1 MQYAVSYTCRWTF
14 STTVMNIAWP
24 VAEAEMAWEEH
35 LKSCNPVK
43 QVAVLAMSEVHWLAW
58 QKPALH
64 SKIKKGKWNACKK
77 TLKEVLLLAKVNINN
92 KIKETR
98 LFWQTRTG
106 DMKIQGQ
113 MQLKSSVHT
122 PTDSLQGLGRYKTVA
137 KNYDARNNHSANPS
151 ETWISHYVFYKSRE
165 LYSAARQPVQSTVYS
180 RRKQGDKSA
189 FQSRSPITWGL
200 TKPGRK
206 CWSFLF

>member
-1 MQYAVSYTCRWTF
+1 MKCLQENV
-14 STTVMNIAWP
+14 
-24 VAEAEMAWEEH
+24 
-35 LKSCNPVK
+35 
-43 QVAVLAMSEVHWLAW
+43 
-58 QKPALH
+58 
-64 SKIKKGKWNACKK
+64 
-77 TLKEVLLLAKVNINN
+77 KEVLLLAKVNINN
-92 KIKETR
+92 KLKETR

-122 PTDSLQGLGRYKTVA
+122 PTDSLQGLGRYKIVA

-180 RRKQGDKSA
+180 RRKQGEVCLPKQKSYNMRA
-189 FQSRSPITWGL
+189 NKTWKKMLIFSLLESSVTGRHLSPGN
-200 TKPGRK
+200 
-206 CWSFLF
+206 C